1 MGINVSTSRYSSD
14 EMITSDKDEKFMS
27 LALQEAQKS
36 KKMNEVPVGA
46 IVTFNDEILS
56 KSHNKSISEND
67 PTSHAEVRA
76 VREAA
81 ETINNYRL
89 TGATLYVTLEPC
101 AMCYGAIIHARI
113 SRLVF
118 GAYDPKT
125 GVCGSSINLH
135 KQACFNHTPEVKGGV
150 LQEDCSLILKDFFK
164 ERRS

>member
-1 MGINVSTSRYSSD
+1 
-14 EMITSDKDEKFMS
+14 MITSDKDEEFMS

-36 KKMNEVPVGA
+36 KEMNEVPVGA
-46 IVTFNDEILS
+46 IVTINEEVIS

-67 PTSHAEVRA
+67 PTAHAEINALRK
-76 VREAA
+76 AA
-81 ETINNYRL
+81 ESVDNYRL

-135 KQACFNHTPEVKGGV
+135 KQACFNHTPEVKGGI
-150 LQEDCSLILKDFFK
+150 LREDCSLLLKDFFK
-164 ERRS
+164 KIRS

>member
-1 MGINVSTSRYSSD
+1 
-14 EMITSDKDEKFMS
+14 MITSDKDEEFMS

-36 KKMNEVPVGA
+36 KEMNEVPVGA
-46 IVTFNDEILS
+46 IITINGEVIS

-67 PTSHAEVRA
+67 PTAHAEINALRK
-76 VREAA
+76 AA
-81 ETINNYRL
+81 ESVDNYRL

-125 GVCGSSINLH
+125 GVCGSSIKLH
-135 KQACFNHTPEVKGGV
+135 KQACFNHTPEVKGGI
-150 LQEDCSLILKDFFK
+150 LREDCSLLLKDFFK
-164 ERRS
+164 KRRS

>member
-1 MGINVSTSRYSSD
+1 
-14 EMITSDKDEKFMS
+14 MITSDKDEEFMS

-36 KKMNEVPVGA
+36 KEMNEVPVGA
-46 IVTFNDEILS
+46 IVTINGEVIS

-67 PTSHAEVRA
+67 PTAHAEINALRK
-76 VREAA
+76 AA
-81 ETINNYRL
+81 ESVDSYRL

-135 KQACFNHTPEVKGGV
+135 KQACFNHTPEVKGGI
-150 LQEDCSLILKDFFK
+150 LREDCSLLLKDFFK
-164 ERRS
+164 KRRS